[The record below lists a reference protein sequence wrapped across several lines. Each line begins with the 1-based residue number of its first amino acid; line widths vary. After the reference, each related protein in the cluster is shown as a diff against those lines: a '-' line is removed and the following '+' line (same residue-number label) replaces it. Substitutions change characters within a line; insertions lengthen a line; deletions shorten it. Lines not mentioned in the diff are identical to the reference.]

1 MVTEPQS
8 TWNSWARLLGVYQ
21 SRRLANRINH
31 ATPEQCAE
39 AMTRCTPKQEEIAR
53 RFEDAGKE

>member
-1 MVTEPQS
+1 MPS
-8 TWNSWARLLGVYQ
+8 TPEELRALYW
-21 SRRLANRINH
+21 RRLAYAINH

-39 AMTRCTPKQEEIAR
+39 AMTKCTPEQEEIAR